1 MLSDQLLW
9 LSPTDLMEFF
19 GYYFTCCIGDD
30 TEGKTRTD
38 LAGLC
43 VAEQTCCGGWV
54 GICWVANM
62 GLGMGDCGELCEW
75 ELGEWRPVLT
85 DKLVTCWCCKG

>member
-30 TEGKTRTD
+30 TGGKTRTD

-43 VAEQTCCGGWV
+43 VAE
-54 GICWVANM
+54 
-62 GLGMGDCGELCEW
+62 
-75 ELGEWRPVLT
+75 
-85 DKLVTCWCCKG
+85 